1 MQLAN
6 TTVVNIDLNDPMLV
20 YVLVGIFF
28 LVIIVSLNGFSYA
41 TAEFY
46 NVTIPKGAGNPSFD
60 PQFKKDLFSDQWYLP
75 TKFTISAND
84 IVTWTNHDQ
93 EKHSVTSGESSG
105 RAGVSGNPGK
115 PDGIFDSGL
124 FGIGQNW
131 SYKFTQ
137 AGTFPYFCS
146 IHPWMY
152 GIVVVED
159 IPNYPHDAEGNKLK
173 FPLMT
178 VSGDRKYHNGL
189 YWDPQVIKTGQ
200 QVLFTLDF
208 FDKFGSNKLHFVT
221 YDFVLIQNGKEIHRS
236 NGYSE
241 NGSDLKYFVFS
252 EPGPVRIR
260 FENIGG
266 DKFGVSEFSTIVY
279 EGESQVEANAIIS
292 KNKGEPY
299 IYQVSLWLILAAPA
313 ILIIGVILTLKKS
326 RTTSRTY
333 KRSTPI

>member
-1 MQLAN
+1 MFVHTAIL
-6 TTVVNIDLNDPMLV
+6 
-20 YVLVGIFF
+20 F
-28 LVIIVSLNGFSYA
+28 LVIITSLIGSSYA
-41 TAEFY
+41 MAESY
-46 NVTIPKGAGNPSFD
+46 DVVIPKGAGNPSFD

-75 TKFTISAND
+75 TKLTISAND
-84 IVTWTNHDQ
+84 TVRWTNQDQ

-105 RAGVSGNPGK
+105 RAGVSGEPGK

-124 FGIGQNW
+124 FGMGQSW
-131 SYKFTQ
+131 SYKFAQ

-152 GIVVVED
+152 GIIVVEN
-159 IPNYPHDAEGNKLK
+159 IPNYPHDAEGNRVK

-189 YWDPQVIKTGQ
+189 YWNPPVIKTGQ

-208 FDKFGSNKLHFVT
+208 FDKFGSTKLHFVT

-252 EPGPVRIR
+252 EPGPVKIR

-266 DKFGVSEFSTIVY
+266 GKFSVSEFSTMVY
-279 EGESQVEANAIIS
+279 EGESQVQANAIIS
-292 KNKGEPY
+292 KNKGEPV
-299 IYQVSLWLILAAPA
+299 IYQASLWVILAAPA
-313 ILIIGVILTLKKS
+313 ILVIGAVLTIKRS
-326 RTTSRTY
+326 RARPRPHE
-333 KRSTPI
+333 RSTPV

>member
-1 MQLAN
+1 M
-6 TTVVNIDLNDPMLV
+6 
-20 YVLVGIFF
+20 YVLVGILF
-28 LVIIVSLNGFSYA
+28 LVTIASGAGISYV
-41 TAEFY
+41 EGESY
-46 NVTIPKGAGNPSFD
+46 NVVIPKGAGNPSFD
-60 PQFKKDLFSDQWYLP
+60 PQLKKDLFSDQWYLP
-75 TKFTISAND
+75 TKLTISKND
-84 IVTWTNHDQ
+84 TVTWTNQDQ

-105 RAGVSGNPGK
+105 RAGISGKSGI
-115 PDGIFDSGL
+115 PDGKFDSGL
-124 FGIGQNW
+124 FGLGQTW
-131 SYKFTQ
+131 SYQFMQ
-137 AGTFPYFCS
+137 PGTFPYFCT

-152 GIVVVED
+152 GIIVVEG
-159 IPNYPHDAEGNKLK
+159 IPDYPHDAEGNRLK

-189 YWDPQVIKTGQ
+189 YWDPPVIKTGQ

-208 FDKFGSNKLHFVT
+208 FDKFGSTKLHFVT

-236 NGYSE
+236 DGYSE

-266 DKFGVSEFSTIVY
+266 DKFSVSEFSTIVY
-279 EGESQVEANAIIS
+279 EGDSQVQADAIIS

-299 IYQVSLWLILAAPA
+299 IYQASLWLILAAPA
-313 ILIIGVILTLKKS
+313 VLVIGAVLTLKKS
-326 RTTSRTY
+326 RMTSRAH